1 MENKDAYYKF
11 FELYTEDGSLFIY
24 EKYKEK
30 PKDIYNREMPVT
42 REFFTGEE
50 GIRGFNTIDFL
61 NRKCVFETEHYN
73 SLTAEHMDTY
83 KKELSPHEFLMKVA
97 PYLTNEETIKRKQEE
112 VMNILK
118 YKAEEINYR
127 FIKKPAPA
135 ISKELA
141 NNESQKILIRY
152 MK

>member
-1 MENKDAYYKF
+1 MENKEAYYKY

-30 PKDIYNREMPVT
+30 PKEMYNREMPIT

-61 NRKCVFETEHYN
+61 DRKSVFETEHYN
-73 SLTAEHMDTY
+73 SITAEHMDTY
-83 KKELSPHEFLMKVA
+83 KVELTPHEFLMKVA
-97 PYLTNEETIKRKQEE
+97 PYLTNEETINRKKEE
-112 VMNILK
+112 VMTILRN
-118 YKAEEINYR
+118 KAQLSNYR

-135 ISKELA
+135 ISKELV
-141 NNESQKILIRY
+141 NNESQKILKRY
-152 MK
+152 IK